1 MKKVGSHC
9 NIYMLYQLYL
19 CVSTYNNNKI
29 LFLVEDL
36 LFNSIITH
44 NFDFHLFEPQCF
56 WNIHKKKKQ
65 ENVKKTY
72 VFLFKSTQRIV
83 FSIISKITSRYTYTD
98 SGDRNNSGT
107 RPKDQPL

>member
-56 WNIHKKKKQ
+56 
-65 ENVKKTY
+65 
-72 VFLFKSTQRIV
+72 
-83 FSIISKITSRYTYTD
+83 
-98 SGDRNNSGT
+98 
-107 RPKDQPL
+107 